1 MGANGQIPLMQF
13 IEGDRPIVQRLRLW
27 KLTKTVKCLR
37 WFRKKDNHTF
47 LKKRNVKGS
56 WKTFKILTLDALD
69 DICIFGM
76 SGWSKTSKIYSPFS
90 LTHCQTKP
98 TTDWVIL
105 PLSHK
110 SDFYKELSSFVM
122 FSFLTFWK
130 MHLTKQWTFSEC
142 SALQLQIQLFD
153 LQRIHHLCG
162 GQLWTAPFSI
172 VLKVSL

>member
-1 MGANGQIPLMQF
+1 MYIRDEWVVENFQNIF
-13 IEGDRPIVQRLRLW
+13 TI
-27 KLTKTVKCLR
+27 
-37 WFRKKDNHTF
+37 F
-47 LKKRNVKGS
+47 L
-56 WKTFKILTLDALD
+56 D
-69 DICIFGM
+69 
-76 SGWSKTSKIYSPFS
+76 
-90 LTHCQTKP
+90 HCQTKP

-110 SDFYKELSSFVM
+110 SDFYKELSSSFVM

-172 VLKVSL
+172 VLKVSLKPVDNQLDDWGQNLLQGTRYFAKSSISYINCTAFLQSASSCAS